1 MLRNARKGGVCYQR
15 REKRREKRKRKSPY
29 NVKNGE
35 REKQKGKIKMNK

>member
-1 MLRNARKGGVCYQR
+1 VCVTRGER
-15 REKRREKRKRKSPY
+15 REGRREKRKRPY